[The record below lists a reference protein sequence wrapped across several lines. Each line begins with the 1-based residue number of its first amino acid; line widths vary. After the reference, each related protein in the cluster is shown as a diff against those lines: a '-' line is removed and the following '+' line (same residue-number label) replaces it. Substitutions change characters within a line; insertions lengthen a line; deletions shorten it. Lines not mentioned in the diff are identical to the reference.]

1 MTIKQLEELWEKE
14 YNRIQ
19 RELKRLAK
27 QNEEIGS
34 IPMPRKPKRVTEAS
48 LQRLKKIDTDYLK
61 KKVKS
66 LSKEIGIQSKNETI
80 ENKTKKP
87 RTSLTQEP
95 TRKGRIKGN
104 GWVGITDEQRREEL
118 RKAREAQKKREAED
132 PVYAEAM
139 RKKRAEAARK
149 AREAQK
155 KREAEDPEYAEAMR
169 KKRAESAR
177 KARQAQKKREA
188 EEPEYAE
195 AMRKKRAESARKARE
210 AQKKREAED
219 PEYAEAMRKKR
230 EESLRKAREEKQRMS
245 EDPEYSA
252 DKRNNYTTRE
262 KTEKE
267 ISENDDKTEREI
279 TKDIVEKI
287 SDEIKEEIDFKEID
301 KKIGEELNNIYTDE
315 YENDEVYETEI
326 DEETQ
331 IGIDTET
338 GEIDDTTLDIIET
351 VNKLQDISITD
362 YEPDTDYS
370 RSSGIID
377 RLKDLLENPA
387 TEMNKE
393 YADVALRAL
402 DDIVSYNELNGT
414 IQEWLKSIERTPK
427 ELISNAEVI
436 SQSSDAGD
444 VQQSVTDFLI
454 ILYGS
459 YSEIPESVLEASDV
473 VKNYVSFRTF
483 SSSKF
488 DMT

>member
-1 MTIKQLEELWEKE
+1 M
-14 YNRIQ
+14 
-19 RELKRLAK
+19 
-27 QNEEIGS
+27 
-34 IPMPRKPKRVTEAS
+34 
-48 LQRLKKIDTDYLK
+48 
-61 KKVKS
+61 
-66 LSKEIGIQSKNETI
+66 
-80 ENKTKKP
+80 
-87 RTSLTQEP
+87 
-95 TRKGRIKGN
+95 
-104 GWVGITDEQRREEL
+104 
-118 RKAREAQKKREAED
+118 
-132 PVYAEAM
+132 
-139 RKKRAEAARK
+139 RK

-169 KKRAESAR
+169 KKREEALR